1 MNQKAQTSFFTMP
14 ATLDNGIKEF
24 IYPQRVIFGRDAL
37 NGLAELIKPVTKRV
51 LVVTHE
57 PGRFTSS
64 GTIEFIQNKLSD
76 LGIHHEKFSI
86 PNINIS

>member
-1 MNQKAQTSFFTMP
+1 MNQKAQSLFFTMP

-24 IYPQRVIFGRDAL
+24 IYPQRVIFGRKSL
-37 NGLAELIKPVTKRV
+37 NGLAELIKPVAKRV

-64 GTIEFIQNKLSD
+64 GTIEFIQNEMND
-76 LGIHHEKFSI
+76 LGIYH
-86 PNINIS
+86 